1 MASHQ
6 KTGARGKQ
14 TISRRAG
21 AQELG
26 SVAWTPLRDLNRP
39 EWISIGHRLGRIGRC
54 NQWWLGDWLRY
65 GTTKW
70 GEKYADAARITGY
83 DARSL
88 ANMASLAAA
97 FQLSRRRD
105 NLTWSHHAAV
115 VALPVE
121 AQEAWLDRTTS
132 ERLSVSDLRVELRA
146 WQRAEELSSGSTAD
160 SRSRNGAIVCP
171 RCGHRIEA
179 VNVRNGEEEEGH
191 ELPRAPAS
199 A

>member
-1 MASHQ
+1 M
-6 KTGARGKQ
+6 
-14 TISRRAG
+14 
-21 AQELG
+21 QELG

-65 GTTKW
+65 GATKW

-88 ANMASLAAA
+88 ANMASLSAA

-105 NLTWSHHAAV
+105 NLTWSHHAVV

-121 AQEAWLDRTTS
+121 AQEEWLDRTMS

-146 WQRAEELSSGSTAD
+146 WQRATESNPSSTTD
-160 SRSRNGAIVCP
+160 SRSTNNGAAIVCP

-179 VNVRNGEEEEGH
+179 LDVVQDGEEKEGH
-191 ELPRAPAS
+191 ELPTAPAS
-199 A
+199 PVSA